1 MLYVFYLTWNGALM
15 PQYRIEVL
23 GQANYDEGEV
33 AWRIEQALY
42 RIPGLD
48 QLDLTVT
55 EAPL

>member
-1 MLYVFYLTWNGALM
+1 M